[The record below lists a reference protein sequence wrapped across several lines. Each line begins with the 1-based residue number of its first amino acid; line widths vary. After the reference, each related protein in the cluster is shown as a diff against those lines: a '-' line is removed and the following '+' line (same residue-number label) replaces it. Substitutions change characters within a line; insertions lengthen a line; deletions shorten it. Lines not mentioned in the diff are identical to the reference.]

1 MMVIARKCW
10 DVLAKKTEETLT
22 AQQVAL
28 TAVKSR
34 HQQLLQDQQNLIRM
48 MEQYQLQAQEQLRQL
63 RSVSDAANF
72 SSFLNQL
79 QTLLNKVQADL
90 QAEELNV
97 KRAKAKLDVA
107 HQEHQKMTAL
117 QEQDRHKV
125 QAWKDKQE
133 QKEMDRLG
141 LTLHQL
147 RR

>member
-1 MMVIARKCW
+1 MVIARKCW

-28 TAVKSR
+28 NAVKSR

-48 MEQYQLQAQEQLRQL
+48 MEQYQVQAQEQLRQL

-97 KRAKAKLDVA
+97 KRAKAKLDEA

-117 QEQDRHKV
+117 QEQDRNKV
-125 QAWKDKQE
+125 QAWKDKVE